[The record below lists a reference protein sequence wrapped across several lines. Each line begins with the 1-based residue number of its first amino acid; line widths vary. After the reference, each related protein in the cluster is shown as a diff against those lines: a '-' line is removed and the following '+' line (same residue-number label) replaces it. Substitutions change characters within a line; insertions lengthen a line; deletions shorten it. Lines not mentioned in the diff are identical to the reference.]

1 MVVKDAVAL
10 QNLLESAQIDD
21 YLCDFESR
29 YLTQGLTWD
38 ESDEGY
44 EYWADL
50 YRKDREWTE
59 GDYNLISLYLIEYS
73 GKTSSLEED
82 IWL

>member
-10 QNLLESAQIDD
+10 HNLLESAQIDD
-21 YLCDFESR
+21 YLCDFESL

-50 YRKDREWTE
+50 YRKDREWTL